1 MNYWLLLEKS
11 DKTRVSKGFDGYQ
24 DITGESYYYD
34 SLVPNHKKLASG
46 DSIVLRKDNKILGV
60 GEIAQ
65 VLERDD
71 TKSHR
76 RCPECESTDIRERT
90 TKSPR
95 WKCGICT
102 NEFSKPTETNVEI
115 RSYEATIDGF
125 QRLNSPPSIR
135 DVKLCA
141 TSGNGLLSQLSIL
154 QLNKAKIRA
163 LLDDTVPMPSS
174 RDQSLRFNGQG
185 FGLSQAERKSVELY
199 AMRIA
204 RDLYELKGWTV
215 SDKSSS
221 HPFDLL
227 AERNHERRFVEV
239 KGTTGRGHA
248 IILTRGEVEHVLN
261 NSKES
266 ALVIVSGIVLA
277 KDSNN
282 DEWIASD
289 GEVSTHEDPWTINK
303 EELKATVYNY
313 GVK

>member
-11 DKTRVSKGFDGYQ
+11 DKTRVSKGIDGYQ

-65 VLERDD
+65 VLEKDD

-90 TKSPR
+90 TKSPQ
-95 WKCGICT
+95 WKCGKCT
-102 NEFSKPTETNVEI
+102 NEFSKPTETKVKI
-115 RSYEATIDGF
+115 RLYEATIDGF

-141 TSGNGLLSQLSIL
+141 ASGDGPLSQLSIL
-154 QLNKAKIRA
+154 QLNKAKIRT

-174 RDQSLRFNGQG
+174 RDQSPRFDSQG
-185 FGLSQAERKSVELY
+185 FGLSQDERKSVELH
-199 AMRIA
+199 AMHIA
-204 RDLYELKGWTV
+204 RDLYERKGWTV

-221 HPFDLL
+221 HSFDLL

-239 KGTTGRGHA
+239 KGTTGRGHS
-248 IILTRGEVEHVLN
+248 IVLTQGEVEHVLN

-277 KDSNN
+277 KHNN
-282 DEWIASD
+282 KWIASD

-303 EELKATVYNY
+303 EELKATVYKY

>member
-1 MNYWLLLEKS
+1 M
-11 DKTRVSKGFDGYQ
+11 
-24 DITGESYYYD
+24 
-34 SLVPNHKKLASG
+34 
-46 DSIVLRKDNKILGV
+46 
-60 GEIAQ
+60 
-65 VLERDD
+65 
-71 TKSHR
+71 
-76 RCPECESTDIRERT
+76 
-90 TKSPR
+90 
-95 WKCGICT
+95 
-102 NEFSKPTETNVEI
+102 
-115 RSYEATIDGF
+115 
-125 QRLNSPPSIR
+125 
-135 DVKLCA
+135 
-141 TSGNGLLSQLSIL
+141 
-154 QLNKAKIRA
+154 
-163 LLDDTVPMPSS
+163 
-174 RDQSLRFNGQG
+174 
-185 FGLSQAERKSVELY
+185 SQAERKSVELY

-289 GEVSTHEDPWTINK
+289 GEV
-303 EELKATVYNY
+303 
-313 GVK
+313 